1 VISTSHRAHLND
13 FVFLRVVSFAGN
25 AQSRAI
31 EQATELAPKHEGI
44 RSSDHR
50 LAEKKLG
57 IRFGSSTAV
66 NSNPRERSPQLE
78 TTVVYS
84 SILPI
89 GLGS

>member
-1 VISTSHRAHLND
+1 MVLTSHRAHLND
-13 FVFLRVVSFAGN
+13 LVLLRVVSLAGN
-25 AQSRAI
+25 AQPRAI
-31 EQATELAPKHEGI
+31 EQATGLAPKHEGI
-44 RSSDHR
+44 RSSHHR

-57 IRFGSSTAV
+57 IRFGLSTAV